1 MVFIIKTLSKGLS
14 EKVIV
19 LQFRDKIIMGLAMTL
34 LVAVSIGIVFGGII
48 FGLAGFFSLIGVYYE
63 SIGSLLLF
71 IFFTFLVGIFFEII
85 EQVTLFF
92 ITRANLPSKEKRVWV
107 ALIKLILSCIVI
119 YIVNELMTTVVL
131 SGLAVFL
138 TALLIVSIDIVFDEK
153 KETANNN

>member
-1 MVFIIKTLSKGLS
+1 MYNWPIKILSKELS

-19 LQFRDKIIMGLAMTL
+19 LQFRDKIIIGVAMTL

-48 FGLAGFFSLIGVYYE
+48 FGLAGFFSLIGVSYE
-63 SIGSLLLF
+63 SIGSLMLF

-85 EQVTLFF
+85 EQITLFF
-92 ITRANLPSKEKRVWV
+92 ITRANLPSKEKWIWI
-107 ALIKLILSCIVI
+107 ALIKFILSWIVI

-138 TALLIVSIDIVFDEK
+138 TALLIISIDIVFDDK
-153 KETANNN
+153 KRGSK